1 MGKGARRLEI
11 EIEGEAGQA
20 ETQPQA
26 AVYLAQ
32 GPEDLG
38 ILELERPSRF
48 YRPPPCSPHHFIC
61 LFVS

>member
-1 MGKGARRLEI
+1 MEI

-20 ETQPQA
+20 ETQPQG

-38 ILELERPSRF
+38 ILELERPLRF
-48 YRPPPCSPHHFIC
+48 YRPPPCPPCHSIC